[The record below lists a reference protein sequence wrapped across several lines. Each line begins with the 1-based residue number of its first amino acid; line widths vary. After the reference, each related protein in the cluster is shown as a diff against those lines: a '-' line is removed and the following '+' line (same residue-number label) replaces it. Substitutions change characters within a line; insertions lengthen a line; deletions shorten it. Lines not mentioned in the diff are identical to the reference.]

1 MCNMDNQNLE
11 KALKQHLKLLDKKL
25 QRTESLR
32 AAGWVGSMVSAGLV
46 LAATAERIPV
56 IAGIA
61 IAAAFLN
68 IMATHLVSK
77 KK

>member
-1 MCNMDNQNLE
+1 MENQNLE

-25 QRTESLR
+25 QRTETLR
-32 AAGWVGSMVSAGLV
+32 TAGWIGSMVSAGLV
-46 LAATAERIPV
+46 LAAMAERIPV

-61 IAAAFLN
+61 IGAAILN